1 MPIGYLFTT
10 TLAAVCT
17 VFALAPP
24 RPRQSSRSNRSY
36 WLGFLVN
43 ELPFVLFYWLLASTL
58 LALAQGDLD
67 STVGWV
73 AFGVAVVTTLGLALV
88 AWRGLRA
95 GPALDRALSAGLGS
109 GWRKAVDPGLAAR
122 LRRRLPLGWILF
134 APFVMR
140 RRDVLRVADISY
152 GDAGRRNLLDVYH
165 QRSRP
170 SGAPVLVYVHG
181 GAFRSG
187 RKNREARPLLYRL
200 ASQGWVCISANY
212 RLSPAAT
219 FPDHL
224 IDVKK
229 VIAWAREHGHEYGAD
244 TRVLFTAGSSAG
256 GHLASMAALTPN
268 DPRFQPGFEQEDT
281 SVTAGIALYGYF
293 GSLSSRDDVPSSPL
307 AYVEREAPPFFVAHG
322 DRDTV
327 VIVED
332 ARRFVERLR
341 TGSSQPVVYAEPP
354 GAQHGFDLFHS
365 LRFEQVVDAI
375 EAFTASV
382 RSGNAGGTP

>member
-1 MPIGYLFTT
+1 MPIGYLVTT
-10 TLAAVCT
+10 TLAALCT

-43 ELPFVLFYWLLASTL
+43 ELPFVLFSCLLASTL
-58 LALAQGDLD
+58 LALGQRDLD
-67 STVGWV
+67 SPVGWV

-88 AWRGLRA
+88 AWRGLQA
-95 GPALDRALSAGLGS
+95 GPALDRALSEGLGS

-122 LRRRLPLGWILF
+122 LRRQPPLGRILF

-140 RRDVLRVADISY
+140 RRDVIRVADISY

-165 QRSRP
+165 QRRRP
-170 SGAPVLVYVHG
+170 SGGPVLVYVHG
-181 GAFRSG
+181 GSFRSG

-229 VIAWAREHGHEYGAD
+229 VIAWAREHGSEYGAD
-244 TRVLFTAGSSAG
+244 TGVLFTAGSSAG

-307 AYVEREAPPFFVAHG
+307 AYVEREAPPLFVAHG

-341 TGSSQPVVYAEPP
+341 TGSSQPVVYAELP

-375 EAFTASV
+375 EAFTAWV
-382 RSGNAGGTP
+382 RSRGAGGTP